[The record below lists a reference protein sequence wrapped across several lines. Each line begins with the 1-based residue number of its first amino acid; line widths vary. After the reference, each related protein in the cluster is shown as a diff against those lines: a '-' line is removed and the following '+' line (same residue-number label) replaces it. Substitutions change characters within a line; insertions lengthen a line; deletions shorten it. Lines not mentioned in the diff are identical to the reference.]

1 MTEPKARKK
10 KTRIRVTLD
19 WIVGCTLLLLG
30 LLGFILPILQGWI
43 FVLAG
48 LAVLG
53 SHSRRIDRLNRW
65 IRAWVNR
72 VRKRLFRRRKQVAPI
87 PGPVPVVPSVPR
99 PQAAAPEEAGWTASR
114 RC

>member
-1 MTEPKARKK
+1 MNDQTAKK
-10 KTRIRVTLD
+10 QKSRVRVTVD
-19 WIVGCTLLLLG
+19 WILGCTLLLIG

-53 SHSRRIDRLNRW
+53 SHSSRIDRLNRYLKSW
-65 IRAWVNR
+65 LERI
-72 VRKRLFRRRKQVAPI
+72 RKRLVRRGGRPVPI
-87 PGPVPVVPSVPR
+87 PDPVPVVPSVPLPR
-99 PQAAAPEEAGWTASR
+99 GAAPEEGGWTAPP